1 MHEHFNGSVS
11 SFGCFNS
18 PRLERCPSLEETKP
32 TQDTNALSTPADF
45 DQSDSF
51 ASFRFSSLRKL
62 QDATKFERARFS
74 FRLYK
79 Q

>member
-18 PRLERCPSLEETKP
+18 PRLERHPSVAETKP
-32 TQDTNALSTPADF
+32 VQDANALFISADF

-51 ASFRFSSLRKL
+51 ANFRFSSLRKL

>member
-1 MHEHFNGSVS
+1 MHEHFTGSVT
-11 SFGCFNS
+11 SFGSFNS
-18 PRLERCPSLEETKP
+18 LRLGHCPAVEETKLI
-32 TQDTNALSTPADF
+32 QDADALSTPAGF
-45 DQSDSF
+45 DKIDAF